1 VTASEQVTP
10 DRVKV
15 GHRPATFVGAIADTG
30 RAVVIFDDRP
40 NQPIIV
46 PMRDVQRVGTPTYRH
61 RESRA

>member
-1 VTASEQVTP
+1 MSSAATS

-15 GHRPATFVGAIADTG
+15 GHRPATFVGEISSTG

-46 PMRDVQRVGTPTYRH
+46 QMRDVQRVDTPVYRH